1 MAEEKPTGEK
11 PTPEGLIYDFYWDE
25 LARLA
30 QRTDWFLIFHAILLE
45 AFFSVHEDAR
55 TPQLI
60 VGATGCLTSYL
71 WFMTGCRQ
79 RWLSRHLGA
88 CIGQGLAGKDVGTL
102 MEKVFE
108 QRRRNIPRW
117 MGWARP
123 VPTFAVVTPFAFL
136 TAWLLLTAYAAHEK
150 WVCVLVGTAVT
161 LVVSTCCIAIMGYGP
176 HGLEKFV
183 PSSAEGKDIQ

>member
-1 MAEEKPTGEK
+1 
-11 PTPEGLIYDFYWDE
+11 LIYDFYFDE
-25 LARLA
+25 ASRLG

-45 AFFSVHEDAR
+45 AFFSVHEGAKV
-55 TPQLI
+55 PQLI
-60 VGATGCLTSYL
+60 VGATGCLMSYL

-88 CIGQGLAGKDVGTL
+88 CLGKGLAGEELGKL
-102 MEKVFE
+102 MEAVFD

-123 VPTFAVVTPFAFL
+123 VPTFAVVIPFAFL
-136 TAWLLLTAYAAHEK
+136 TAWVLLTTYTAHER
-150 WVCVLVGTAVT
+150 WLCVLVGIVATF
-161 LVVSTCCIAIMGYGP
+161 LVSTCIIVTMGDGP

-183 PSSAEGKDIQ
+183 PLSTEEQTIQ